1 KESVVPKSSSSVKS
15 SSSTAKSSSSVKS
28 SSSAKSGKSSSSKKK
43 DALEVAAVIPQFRV
57 NVVGRSLQ
65 IAGAKVGTSLIVF
78 DMQGKVVLTSNV
90 NAANF
95 TVDLPHAGGYLVRVG
110 LQTNR
115 VNVR

>member
-1 KESVVPKSSSSVKS
+1 MKS
-15 SSSTAKSSSSVKS
+15 S

-43 DALEVAAVIPQFRV
+43 DALEIAAPIPQFSV

-95 TVDLPHAGGYLVRVG
+95 AVDLPHAGGYLVRVG